1 MSSRNIKILI
11 TGGCGFLGSNLACYG
26 IQNDFDITVVDNFY
40 RDGSRVNLEWLRSIG
55 KFNFYECDIV
65 DYDSLYQVFKK
76 ANPDFVFHLAGQTAM
91 TTSLNDPILDFQ
103 INVIGTLNVLE
114 CIRLV
119 DHECKS
125 IFASSNKIYGDLN
138 YMTIIEKEKRYEAID
153 FLDGLPE
160 TIKIDFS
167 TPYGCSKGSADQYF
181 LDYSNS
187 YDLDLTVFRHSTMYG
202 SRQFATSDQ
211 GWIGFFCEQFS
222 KKPKN
227 PIDIYGIGKQ
237 TRDIL
242 FSDDVVQL
250 YYKAIDKFAV
260 LKGEAFNIGGGP
272 GNSISLLELF
282 DILKEK
288 TGNEIQYRTNTMRK
302 SDQKVYISKINK
314 ISNAIEWFPK
324 ISLDAGLDLMLEWVK
339 DKG

>member
-1 MSSRNIKILI
+1 MCI
-11 TGGCGFLGSNLACYG
+11 
-26 IQNDFDITVVDNFY
+26 
-40 RDGSRVNLEWLRSIG
+40 RDS
-55 KFNFYECDIV
+55 
-65 DYDSLYQVFKK
+65 
-76 ANPDFVFHLAGQTAM
+76 
-91 TTSLNDPILDFQ
+91 
-103 INVIGTLNVLE
+103 
-114 CIRLV
+114 IRLV

-160 TIKIDFS
+160 TMKIDFS

-187 YDLDLTVFRHSTMYG
+187 YDLNLTVFRHSTMYG

-250 YYKAIDKFAV
+250 YYKTIDKFDC
-260 LKGEAFNIGGGP
+260 LKGEAFNIGG
-272 GNSISLLELF
+272 
-282 DILKEK
+282 
-288 TGNEIQYRTNTMRK
+288 
-302 SDQKVYISKINK
+302 
-314 ISNAIEWFPK
+314 
-324 ISLDAGLDLMLEWVK
+324 
-339 DKG
+339 

>member
-1 MSSRNIKILI
+1 M
-11 TGGCGFLGSNLACYG
+11 
-26 IQNDFDITVVDNFY
+26 
-40 RDGSRVNLEWLRSIG
+40 
-55 KFNFYECDIV
+55 
-65 DYDSLYQVFKK
+65 
-76 ANPDFVFHLAGQTAM
+76 
-91 TTSLNDPILDFQ
+91 
-103 INVIGTLNVLE
+103 
-114 CIRLV
+114 
-119 DHECKS
+119 
-125 IFASSNKIYGDLN
+125 
-138 YMTIIEKEKRYEAID
+138 
-153 FLDGLPE
+153 
-160 TIKIDFS
+160 
-167 TPYGCSKGSADQYF
+167 
-181 LDYSNS
+181 
-187 YDLDLTVFRHSTMYG
+187 TVFRHSTMYG

-250 YYKAIDKFAV
+250 YYKAIDKCDV

-314 ISNAIEWFPK
+314 ISDAIEWFPK